1 MEKED
6 KIIVME
12 EENKRFV
19 EVYEILK
26 QMSPESVM
34 KIPEDIRNYI
44 KDNRDEEYIWNYD
57 KTKDFKNQNINE
69 DTLVMLAYLN
79 TEYML
84 DEKQKQLMKQIY
96 KINQQK
102 LEKEKGEKYNSDSL
116 FKKSNN
122 KEENRITEYKEGLFA
137 KIKRMFK
144 NLFKKS

>member
-6 KIIVME
+6 KIIIME
-12 EENKRFV
+12 EVNKRFV

-26 QMSPESVM
+26 QMPTESVM

-44 KDNRDEEYIWNYD
+44 RDNRDEEYIWNYD

-84 DEKQKQLMKQIY
+84 DEKQKKLMKQIY

-102 LEKEKGEKYNSDSL
+102 LEKEKGEKYNPDSL

-144 NLFKKS
+144 NLFQKG

>member
-84 DEKQKQLMKQIY
+84 DENQKQIMKQIY

>member
-1 MEKED
+1 
-6 KIIVME
+6 ME

-84 DEKQKQLMKQIY
+84 DEKQKQLMQQIY
-96 KINQQK
+96 NINQQK

>member
-6 KIIVME
+6 KIVVME

-34 KIPEDIRNYI
+34 KIPENIRNYI
-44 KDNRDEEYIWNYD
+44 RDNRDEEYIWNYD
-57 KTKDFKNQNINE
+57 KTKDFKEQDINE

-96 KINQQK
+96 IINQQK

-116 FKKSNN
+116 FKKSKK
-122 KEENRITEYKEGLFA
+122 KEEKEIVKYKEGLFA

-144 NLFKKS
+144 NLFQKG

>member
-1 MEKED
+1 
-6 KIIVME
+6 ME
-12 EENKRFV
+12 EVNKRFV

-26 QMSPESVM
+26 QMPTESVL

-44 KDNRDEEYIWNYD
+44 RDNRDEEYRWNYD

-144 NLFKKS
+144 NLFKKG

>member
-1 MEKED
+1 LEKED

-26 QMSPESVM
+26 QMPTESVM
-34 KIPEDIRNYI
+34 KIPENIRNYI
-44 KDNRDEEYIWNYD
+44 RDNRDEEYIWNYD
-57 KTKDFKNQNINE
+57 KTKDFKEQDINE

-84 DEKQKQLMKQIY
+84 DEKQKKLMKQIY

-102 LEKEKGEKYNSDSL
+102 LEKEKGEKYNPDSL
-116 FKKSNN
+116 FKKSKN
-122 KEENRITEYKEGLFA
+122 KEEKEIAEYKEGLFV

-144 NLFKKS
+144 NLFQKG

>member
-6 KIIVME
+6 KIIIME
-12 EENKRFV
+12 EVNKRFV

-26 QMSPESVM
+26 QMPTESVM

-44 KDNRDEEYIWNYD
+44 RDNRDEEYIWNYD

-84 DEKQKQLMKQIY
+84 DEKQKKLMKQIY
-96 KINQQK
+96 NINQQK
-102 LEKEKGEKYNSDSL
+102 LEKEKGEKYNPDSL
-116 FKKSNN
+116 FKKSKN
-122 KEENRITEYKEGLFA
+122 KEEKEIVEYKEGLFA

-144 NLFKKS
+144 NLFQKG

>member
-1 MEKED
+1 
-6 KIIVME
+6 ME
-12 EENKRFV
+12 EVNKRFV

-26 QMSPESVM
+26 QMPTESVM

-44 KDNRDEEYIWNYD
+44 RDNRDEEYIWNYD

-84 DEKQKQLMKQIY
+84 DEKQKKLMKQIY

-102 LEKEKGEKYNSDSL
+102 LEKEKGEKYNPDSL

-122 KEENRITEYKEGLFA
+122 
-137 KIKRMFK
+137 
-144 NLFKKS
+144 

>member
-34 KIPEDIRNYI
+34 KIPEDIRNFI
-44 KDNRDEEYIWNYD
+44 RDNRDEEYIWNYD
-57 KTKDFKNQNINE
+57 KTKDFKNQDINE

-84 DEKQKQLMKQIY
+84 DEKQKQLMQQIY
-96 KINQQK
+96 NINQQK

-116 FKKSNN
+116 FKKSKK
-122 KEENRITEYKEGLFA
+122 KEEKEIVKYKESLFV
-137 KIKRMFK
+137 KIKKMFK
-144 NLFKKS
+144 NLFQKG

>member
-1 MEKED
+1 
-6 KIIVME
+6 ME

-137 KIKRMFK
+137 KKKRI
-144 NLFKKS
+144 FKKLIKNS

>member
-34 KIPEDIRNYI
+34 KIPKDIRNYI
-44 KDNRDEEYIWNYD
+44 RDNRDEEYIWNYD

-84 DEKQKQLMKQIY
+84 DENQKQIMKQIY
-96 KINQQK
+96 KVNQQK
-102 LEKEKGEKYNSDSL
+102 LEKQKGKKFNSDGL
-116 FKKSNN
+116 FKKSKN
-122 KEENRITEYKEGLFA
+122 KEEKEIVEYKESLFM
-137 KIKRMFK
+137 KIKKMFK
-144 NLFKKS
+144 KLFQKG